1 MANITLRLV
10 KGTPLTNQEV
20 DNNFSNINL
29 AKVEIGRD
37 LSGNI
42 YYPHVAG
49 IQGRDVSNVS
59 PSNAQVLTWLTSS
72 NAWVPQDINSVR
84 PDSVVLG
91 TDTIGDY
98 VANLIQGSGITITSG
113 TGERTSPTIAAN
125 VTSVGSFVGAV
136 SNTNLLSSILQVDGS
151 GSTLD
156 ADLLDGEQGTYY
168 LDWTNAT
175 NKPDPVI
182 TVTLS
187 GDVSGSA
194 SATLENVT
202 SNTIT
207 ISTTIGANSVELGA
221 DTTGPYVSNITV
233 GSGLTVSGTAD
244 EGNVVTVSHADTSSV
259 VNVSSDNSDGTV
271 IQDVTL
277 NFDTFGH
284 VTSASVAT
292 VDLDSRFLRL
302 SGASTQFVTGPI
314 DFQGN
319 VTFSGNVTTISANNL
334 IIEDNLIQIAKDNVS
349 DVTDFGIIGHYNTG
363 SNVHAGFFRDASDNG
378 TWKIFDQYAVE
389 PTTNV
394 NIDTANASFRL
405 ANFAA
410 NVVTLNTVV
419 LKSDSDLVT
428 GNSTLTTTSETSL
441 GGFSTSTYTSGK
453 FVITGKEGSNVQISE
468 LLVVHNGTTASSTEY
483 GVVKTNQTVFTA
495 NVDINSGNFRVLV
508 SGATADSTKYTWSG
522 TLLRS

>member
-1 MANITLRLV
+1 MLV
-10 KGTPLTNQEV
+10 
-20 DNNFSNINL
+20 
-29 AKVEIGRD
+29 
-37 LSGNI
+37 
-42 YYPHVAG
+42 Y
-49 IQGRDVSNVS
+49 
-59 PSNAQVLTWLTSS
+59 
-72 NAWVPQDINSVR
+72 
-84 PDSVVLG
+84 
-91 TDTIGDY
+91 
-98 VANLIQGSGITITSG
+98 
-113 TGERTSPTIAAN
+113 
-125 VTSVGSFVGAV
+125 
-136 SNTNLLSSILQVDGS
+136 
-151 GSTLD
+151 
-156 ADLLDGEQGTYY
+156 
-168 LDWTNAT
+168 
-175 NKPDPVI
+175 
-182 TVTLS
+182 
-187 GDVSGSA
+187 
-194 SATLENVT
+194 
-202 SNTIT
+202 
-207 ISTTIGANSVELGA
+207 
-221 DTTGPYVSNITV
+221 
-233 GSGLTVSGTAD
+233 
-244 EGNVVTVSHADTSSV
+244 
-259 VNVSSDNSDGTV
+259 
-271 IQDVTL
+271 
-277 NFDTFGH
+277 
-284 VTSASVAT
+284 
-292 VDLDSRFLRL
+292 
-302 SGASTQFVTGPI
+302 
-314 DFQGN
+314 
-319 VTFSGNVTTISANNL
+319 
-334 IIEDNLIQIAKDNVS
+334 VS